1 MRVFRRQAE
10 IRSHDDCLLRRG
22 DHEAS
27 EGPRERPPPDFE
39 LHAHDQ
45 RVTLACAVDS
55 ASPRQ
60 SGRMEFLGPLPTFLI
75 DRLVVQS
82 EFHDVFGGY
91 NRRRPR
97 SRLGAGGVRT
107 LGCQQGGDR
116 GPRMFFVSSGV
127 IWRILAYV
135 VGFPAAW
142 PPHQDAGAKRQEWR
156 KSSNPR
162 QAAPCSVNT
171 ILTICKAGIWRMSVN
186 GGN

>member
-27 EGPRERPPPDFE
+27 EGPRERRPPPDFE

-97 SRLGAGGVRT
+97 SRLGAGGVQNPR
-107 LGCQQGGDR
+107 LSAGGR
-116 GPRMFFVSSGV
+116 SGTANV
-127 IWRILAYV
+127 FRQFRSHLENPGLRR
-135 VGFPAAW
+135 GFPC
-142 PPHQDAGAKRQEWR
+142 GL
-156 KSSNPR
+156 
-162 QAAPCSVNT
+162 AAPSRCR
-171 ILTICKAGIWRMSVN
+171 G
-186 GGN
+186 